1 MTEISFSRLRV
12 ILLDRDG
19 VINHEPG
26 PILNPE
32 QFAMIPGSAD
42 AVARINAQGWK
53 CFVITNQAAIAR
65 GDLNEEVFEQI
76 TDKMHLELQKSGA
89 HIDGQYFCPHHPDWK
104 NGRRQTNPVTCLCR
118 KPGIRMLEQA
128 SSEHGFVP
136 EEAVF
141 IGDTTTDF
149 AAAADWGTCSIG
161 VRTGCA
167 GQDGKMSVDPDYW
180 SDDLWSAV
188 DFLLNNSLIYQ
199 SVLKF

>member
-1 MTEISFSRLRV
+1 MTEISFCRLRV

-65 GDLNEEVFEQI
+65 GDLNAEIFEQI
-76 TDKMHLELQKSGA
+76 TDKMHLELKKSGA
-89 HIDGQYFCPHHPDWK
+89 HIEGQYFCPHHPDWQ
-104 NGRRQTNPVTCLCR
+104 NGRRQTNPVPCLCR
-118 KPGIRMLEQA
+118 KPGTRMLEQA
-128 SSEHGFVP
+128 SAEHGFFQ

-149 AAAADWGTCSIG
+149 AAAAEWGTCSIG

-167 GQDGKMSVDPDYW
+167 GQDGKISVDPDYW

-188 DFLLNNSLIYQ
+188 EFLLNNTA
-199 SVLKF
+199 

>member
-1 MTEISFSRLRV
+1 MAEISFSILRV

-32 QFAMIPGSAD
+32 QFSMIRGSAD
-42 AVARINAQGWK
+42 AVARINAKGWK
-53 CFVITNQAAIAR
+53 CFVITNQSAIAR
-65 GDLNEEVFEQI
+65 GDLSEDVFEQI
-76 TDKMHLELQKSGA
+76 TNKMHRELKKSGA
-89 HIDGQYFCPHHPDWK
+89 HIDGQYLCPHHPDWK
-104 NGRRQTNPVTCLCR
+104 SGRRQKNQIKCLCR
-118 KPGIRMLEQA
+118 KPGTQMLEQA
-128 SSEHGFVP
+128 SFDHGFVP

-149 AAAADWGTCSIG
+149 GAAADWGTCSIG

-167 GQDGKMSVDPDYW
+167 GKDGKISVYPDYW

-188 DFLLNNSLIYQ
+188 DFLLDNTD
-199 SVLKF
+199 

>member
-1 MTEISFSRLRV
+1 MTKISFSRLRV
-12 ILLDRDG
+12 ILIDRDG

-26 PILNPE
+26 PILNPD
-32 QFAMIPGSAD
+32 QFVMIPGSAD
-42 AVARINAQGWK
+42 AVAKINAKGWK

-65 GDLNEEVFEQI
+65 GELSEDVFEQI
-76 TDKMHLELQKSGA
+76 TNKMHLELKKSGA

-104 NGRRQTNPVTCLCR
+104 NGRRRKNPVTCLCR
-118 KPGIRMLEQA
+118 KPGTRMLEQA

-149 AAAADWGTCSIG
+149 AAASAWGIFSIG
-161 VRTGCA
+161 VRTGWA
-167 GQDGKMSVDPDYW
+167 GQDGKMSEYPDYW

-188 DFLLNNSLIYQ
+188 DFLLNNTA
-199 SVLKF
+199 

>member
-1 MTEISFSRLRV
+1 MTEIFFSRLRV

-32 QFAMIPGSAD
+32 QFVMIPGSAD
-42 AVARINAQGWK
+42 AVARINSQGWK

-65 GDLNEEVFEQI
+65 GDLNPDVFGQI
-76 TDKMHLELQKSGA
+76 TDKMHRELQKSGA

-104 NGRRQTNPVTCLCR
+104 NSRRQTSPVPCLCR
-118 KPGIRMLEQA
+118 KPGTQMLEQA
-128 SSEHGFVP
+128 SSEHDFVQ

-149 AAAADWGTCSIG
+149 AAAAEWGTCSIG
-161 VRTGCA
+161 VRTGGA
-167 GQDGKMSVDPDYW
+167 GKDGKMSIDPDYW
-180 SDDLWSAV
+180 LDDLWSAV
-188 DFLLNNSLIYQ
+188 DFLLDNTA
-199 SVLKF
+199 

>member
-19 VINHEPG
+19 VINQEPG
-26 PILNPE
+26 PILSPE
-32 QFAMIPGSAD
+32 QFVMIPGSAD
-42 AVARINAQGWK
+42 AVARINDQDWK

-65 GDLNEEVFEQI
+65 GDLNEEIFEQI
-76 TDKMHLELQKSGA
+76 TDIMHLELQKFGA

-161 VRTGCA
+161 VRTGYA
-167 GQDGKMSVDPDYW
+167 GQDGKMSVEPDYW
-180 SDDLWSAV
+180 SDDLLSAV
-188 DFLLNNSLIYQ
+188 DFLLDNTA
-199 SVLKF
+199 